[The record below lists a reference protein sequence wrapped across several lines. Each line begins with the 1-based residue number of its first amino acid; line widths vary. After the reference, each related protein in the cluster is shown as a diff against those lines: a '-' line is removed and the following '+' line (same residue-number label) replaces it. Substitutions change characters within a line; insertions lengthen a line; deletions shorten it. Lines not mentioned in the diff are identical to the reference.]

1 LKPWKDDSEVEN
13 DDSEVENDEEE
24 ADGEDNT
31 EEDQVTLLDPPLL
44 SAGIGMCCHICYAH
58 LPI

>member
-1 LKPWKDDSEVEN
+1 VEN